1 MGWRNNWERVDWEN
15 TERDAKPIS
24 FEINKNEFEEL
35 ARDIYNNQD
44 NDIFKIIINKRT
56 YDLKNAKKIWMEVT
70 TCKISKS
77 ETKKLYNEL
86 IQKDIDALDREN
98 IDHIRKYNNLN
109 ILNNVG
115 SIFTGAYSHYENV
128 LKETMLEKK
137 YRRENKFKKRKI
149 WWN

>member
-24 FEINKNEFEEL
+24 FEINRKEFEEL

-44 NDIFKIIINKRT
+44 KNIFKIIINKRT

-86 IQKDIDALDREN
+86 IQKDIDALDREK
-98 IDHIRKYNNLN
+98 IDDIRKYNSLN

-128 LKETMLEKK
+128 LKETILEKK
-137 YRRENKFKKRKI
+137 YHRENKFKKRKI

>member
-1 MGWRNNWERVDWEN
+1 
-15 TERDAKPIS
+15 
-24 FEINKNEFEEL
+24 
-35 ARDIYNNQD
+35 
-44 NDIFKIIINKRT
+44 
-56 YDLKNAKKIWMEVT
+56 MEVT

-149 WWN
+149 

>member
-24 FEINKNEFEEL
+24 FEINRKEFEEL

-44 NDIFKIIINKRT
+44 KNIFKIIINKRT

-86 IQKDIDALDREN
+86 IQKDIDALDREK
-98 IDHIRKYNNLN
+98 IDDIRKYNNLN

-128 LKETMLEKK
+128 LKETILEKK